1 MTGAFSDKEKLSAI
15 VFVND
20 EDSEILMRSSSGRA
34 LLLHTGAIASKT
46 TRNTQGVAVFKQ
58 RKGHRLISA
67 ELYHEGMLQKPQ
79 RYRTKSFPSSGALPT
94 AEELEGEQ
102 LELK

>member
-1 MTGAFSDKEKLSAI
+1 MHI

-67 ELYHEGMLQKPQ
+67 ELYHEGMLQTPQ
-79 RYRTKSFPSSGALPT
+79 RYRTKSIPSSGALPT